1 MLIFNCSPQ
10 KDFNQLLYRMMV
22 IRYSVDICKV
32 VFHTTACSCQRILIT
47 SIAVRLGRLK
57 WVLLSFFGP
66 MLPIMPWREF
76 ERYGSIKTGAIYLIF
91 DVNATFRRHEIP
103 QLQYSPMCVSVQAL
117 LCLSDSPKCL
127 RSVFHPHAGRG
138 PTSSCMAVFV
148 SPNGGALYL
157 ARFCHTRS
165 IVMAIMA

>member
-32 VFHTTACSCQRILIT
+32 LFHTTGCSCQRILIT

-103 QLQYSPMCVSVQAL
+103 QLQYSPMCVCSGSV
-117 LCLSDSPKCL
+117 
-127 RSVFHPHAGRG
+127 VFIGLAKMPAI
-138 PTSSCMAVFV
+138 SV
-148 SPNGGALYL
+148 SPPCWTRPDELMHGC
-157 ARFCHTRS
+157 FCESEWRGLVFSSLLSH
-165 IVMAIMA
+165 